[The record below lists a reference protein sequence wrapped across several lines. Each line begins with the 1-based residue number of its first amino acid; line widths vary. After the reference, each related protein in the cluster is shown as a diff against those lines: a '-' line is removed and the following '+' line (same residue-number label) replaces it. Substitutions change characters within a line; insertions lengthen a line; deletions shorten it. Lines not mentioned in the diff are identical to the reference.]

1 MDFFHRRQVHG
12 IDGGPDQWAT
22 ERPPKR
28 LRTSKSHAAILQ
40 PVRRLVRSPLD
51 TLSTL
56 AESLGYGGES
66 KQLSADEQERRLQLL
81 RLNAAETLDEWQCAA
96 IQLDQLENANE
107 WKEQDESDDYDYEL
121 IRSRLER
128 LEKARDAEN
137 MGELR
142 FLIRTSLTRDLGGMG
157 NVNLYKHSRIGTKAL
172 IERYIKTVVECIQ
185 KVVASAHM
193 ADRVEIH
200 EELKYTRQSYGRSAL
215 LLSGG
220 AILGM
225 NHIGVV
231 KALFEANALPNIIS
245 GASAGSIVCAVLC
258 TRTDEEI
265 LGSLEQF
272 CEGELDVFEKEDEDH
287 SIFAK
292 VTRFFTQGAVYDIEN
307 LIRVMKNLLGT
318 LTFREAYNRT
328 GRILNIGV
336 SSAGLYETP
345 RLLNYI
351 TCPNVMIW
359 SAVAASCSVPFV
371 FSSADLQAK
380 DPKTNEISRW
390 TAESTKLIDGSVDND
405 LPMTRL
411 AEMWN
416 VNHFIVSQVNPHVV
430 PFLAKEEDDEASAS
444 SSFLSAGTD
453 WVHALANLAKGEALH
468 RMHVLAELGFFPTTM
483 TKLRSVLGQ
492 RYSGDVTI
500 IPEISYTQ
508 FPNIL
513 SNPTPDFMRQAVA
526 NGERATWPKLSRI
539 RNHLA
544 IELQLDAA
552 TKGLYADMAFSQSQ
566 ADLRKTV
573 ISQPNGKKHGRRRRG
588 SRASHNSARS
598 TIVPREVPGRGSLH
612 RPIKSMVEPAEVQ
625 MMMAPKESGPSQ
637 LDYFSSANSSS
648 TTLTTDLD
656 KNDSGVSETS
666 MSPPESPEPLFPSA
680 SQPVTPSVASKYF
693 VLNTPTAT
701 RMPAAKSPGYGSSL
715 VPPPNVSISPEAKY
729 KRLFHQR
736 VQPMQ
741 TIRSQT
747 STPEPQEH
755 HRVPRKFNKLGLN
768 LDFSGTKDMVQKQ
781 KRSLS
786 TGLKSLRPPERQ

>member
-1 MDFFHRRQVHG
+1 MDFFHGRRVHG
-12 IDGGPDQWAT
+12 IDGGPT
-22 ERPPKR
+22 EWGSGRAQKR

-40 PVRRLVRSPLD
+40 PVSRLVRSPLD
-51 TLSTL
+51 TLGTL
-56 AESLGYGGES
+56 ALSLGYGGES
-66 KQLSADEQERRLQLL
+66 EQLSPDEQERRLQLL
-81 RLNAAETLDEWQCAA
+81 RLNAAGTLDSWQRAA
-96 IQLDQLENANE
+96 KQLDQLERANE

-121 IRSRLER
+121 IKSRLEC
-128 LEKARDAEN
+128 LERARDSDN
-137 MGELR
+137 IGELR
-142 FLIRTSLTRDLGGMG
+142 FQIRTSLTRDLGGMG
-157 NVNLYKHSRIGTKAL
+157 NISLYKHSHIGTKAL
-172 IERYIKTVVECIQ
+172 IERYIETVVECIK

-200 EELKYTRQSYGRSAL
+200 EELKYTRQSFGRSAL

-231 KALFEANALPNIIS
+231 KALFEADALPNIIS

-265 LGSLEQF
+265 LESLDEF
-272 CEGELDVFEKEDEDH
+272 CQGELDVFEKEGEDH

-307 LIRVMKNLLGT
+307 LTRVMKNLLGT

-351 TCPNVMIW
+351 ICPNVMIW
-359 SAVAASCSVPFV
+359 SAVAASCSVPLV

-430 PFLAKEEDDEASAS
+430 PFLAREEDAAASAS
-444 SSFLSAGTD
+444 SSFLSAGAD

-468 RMHVLAELGFFPTTM
+468 RMHVLAELGFCPTTM

-500 IPEISYTQ
+500 LPEISYTQ

-513 SNPTPDFMRQAVA
+513 SNPTPEFMRLAVA

-566 ADLRKTV
+566 ADLRKTA
-573 ISQPNGKKHGRRRRG
+573 ISQPNGPKYSRRRRG
-588 SRASHNSARS
+588 SKASHQSARS
-598 TIVPREVPGRGSLH
+598 TIFPCELTRRGSLH
-612 RPIKSMVEPAEVQ
+612 RSIKSMVEPADVQ
-625 MMMAPKESGPSQ
+625 MMTAQKEPRPGQP
-637 LDYFSSANSSS
+637 DYCSSANSSS
-648 TTLTTDLD
+648 TTVTTDPD
-656 KNDSGVSETS
+656 DEDSGVSETS
-666 MSPPESPEPLFPSA
+666 LSPSESPDPLFPSA
-680 SQPVTPSVASKYF
+680 SQPATPSMSSKHS
-693 VLNTPTAT
+693 LIDSPTIT
-701 RMPAAKSPGYGSSL
+701 RTHAAKSPGCAPSVIQSSNA
-715 VPPPNVSISPEAKY
+715 PNSPEARY
-729 KRLFHQR
+729 KRLFHPR
-736 VQPMQ
+736 VQPMP

-747 STPEPQEH
+747 STPEPQEQ
-755 HRVPRKFNKLGLN
+755 HRAPRRFNKLGLN

-786 TGLKSLRPPERQ
+786 TGLRGLRPPERQ